1 MNNSLLTTEID
12 ILILLLVA
20 CFAAIALQRLQF
32 PYTIGLVIVG
42 LILGWLSLH
51 VEALEI
57 FQTLSLSH
65 DLILFVLVPP
75 LIFESALN
83 LDGRLLIRNLSPIF
97 LLAAPG
103 LLLST
108 AIVGGILSWG
118 TPLTLSQAL
127 LFGALISATDPVAV
141 IALFKELGAPKKL
154 TVLVEGESLFNDAT
168 AIVVFNIILASLVTG
183 ESFGQPILTQG
194 IAQFLRSLM
203 GGIVV
208 GGTVGYCARSLMTLV
223 KDNALVL
230 FTITMVLT
238 YGVFLLAEETVEVSG
253 VIAVVSA
260 GLTAGWYK
268 SNRLPPESQ
277 ASVGEFWEYL
287 AFLANSLI
295 FLLVGLTISQSPLFG
310 QVSQTVSLLSTFGL
324 TIVAILLARGVVV
337 FGLIPLLNLT
347 SSLIGADPIDR
358 RYQAVSFWGGL
369 RGAVCLALAL
379 SLEAEFP
386 NRDLI
391 VALTLGVVLFT
402 LLVPGTTVGRL
413 IRELKLDRP
422 ALGDQ
427 WGQAIAKVAAKRAA
441 LQQIEI
447 VKGFHPC
454 FPEVI
459 NRFQQRYQQEFT
471 DAKQALSLLREQS
484 DMDIRNLQLLVWLVA
499 LSMEQK
505 SYRMLYGQGFMSEPV
520 LDQFSAKINLFQ
532 DAVLSG
538 DILPIRSKFMPLE
551 NLWSDYVQAII
562 QQVFAD
568 SDWLVGQRSH
578 RVIAQYEYWSILI
591 RVSDLVSLQL
601 KEFAQQGGAD
611 FIAVIQPCLDLY
623 RQEQIEAK
631 EAAGKLA
638 QQFPDLVMSHQIE
651 ISDRIAYK
659 FQHDTIET
667 LMAEGTL
674 SISPDGGDFDSSLLI
689 PKV

>member
-183 ESFGQPILTQG
+183 ESVGQPILTQG

-203 GGIVV
+203 

-413 IRELKLDRP
+413 LRALKLDR
-422 ALGDQ
+422 AARGDQ
-427 WGQAIAKVAAKRAA
+427 RGQGFAKVAAERAA
-441 LQQIEI
+441 LRQI
-447 VKGFHPC
+447 G
-454 FPEVI
+454 
-459 NRFQQRYQQEFT
+459 
-471 DAKQALSLLREQS
+471 
-484 DMDIRNLQLLVWLVA
+484 
-499 LSMEQK
+499 
-505 SYRMLYGQGFMSEPV
+505 
-520 LDQFSAKINLFQ
+520 
-532 DAVLSG
+532 
-538 DILPIRSKFMPLE
+538 
-551 NLWSDYVQAII
+551 
-562 QQVFAD
+562 
-568 SDWLVGQRSH
+568 
-578 RVIAQYEYWSILI
+578 
-591 RVSDLVSLQL
+591 
-601 KEFAQQGGAD
+601 
-611 FIAVIQPCLDLY
+611 
-623 RQEQIEAK
+623 
-631 EAAGKLA
+631 
-638 QQFPDLVMSHQIE
+638 
-651 ISDRIAYK
+651 
-659 FQHDTIET
+659 
-667 LMAEGTL
+667 
-674 SISPDGGDFDSSLLI
+674 
-689 PKV
+689 